1 MGLITG
7 GPPSITVSNLL
18 LYWDASNP
26 NSYPGTG
33 TTIYDLSE
41 NGNNGTLVN
50 GVSYNS
56 SNGGVLVFDGNDDYV
71 FSNTPN
77 LTSSNYTVIGAA
89 RYSGGIRS
97 RIINSTN
104 NNWLMGHWSNSTEN
118 YYAEGW
124 VSSVQAGAS
133 DTNWRIYAST
143 GNISGD
149 SYGFYVNN
157 NFVVQNGNGSAG
169 PNGITLGRAGQV
181 IGGEQSTG
189 QFSFLLIYNRILT
202 TTEMNQIFNATRWKF
217 GI

>member
-1 MGLITG
+1 MAFTI
-7 GPPSITVSNLL
+7 GPPSIIGSNLL
-18 LYWDASNP
+18 LYWDVSNP

-56 SNGGVLVFDGNDDYV
+56 SNGGVLVFDGNNDYV

-77 LTSSNYTVIGAA
+77 LASSNYTVIGAA
-89 RYSGGIRS
+89 RYSGGTRE
-97 RIINSTN
+97 RIINATS
-104 NNWLMGHWSNSTEN
+104 NNWLMGHWNNSTEN

-124 VSSVQAGAS
+124 VSSIQAGTS
-133 DTNWRIYAST
+133 DTNWRIHASN

-157 NFVVQNGNGSAG
+157 NFVVQNGGGSAG
-169 PNGITLGRAGQV
+169 PNGITVGRYAPGNS
-181 IGGEQSTG
+181 EYSTA
-189 QFSFLLIYNRILT
+189 QFSFLLVYDRILT
-202 TTEMNQIFNATRWKF
+202 TTEMTQIFNMNRGRF

>member
-18 LYWDASNP
+18 LYWDVSNP

-56 SNGGVLVFDGNDDYV
+56 SNGGVLVFDGIDDFV

-77 LTSSNYTVIGAA
+77 LASSNYTVIGAS
-89 RYSGGIRS
+89 RYVSITSGFQ
-97 RIINSTN
+97 RIINSTS
-104 NNWLMGHWSNSTEN
+104 NNWLMGHWGPGVDS

-124 VSSVQAGAS
+124 INNPTTV
-133 DTNWRIYAST
+133 DTNWRIYTSN

-149 SYGFYVNN
+149 SYGFYINN
-157 NFVVQNGNGSAG
+157 SLVAQNNGGAAG
-169 PNGITLGRAGQV
+169 PNGITIGRYGQG
-181 IGGEQSTG
+181 GGEHSNS
-189 QFSFLLIYNRILT
+189 QFSFLLVYNRILT